1 MMNSRSELV
10 ITRNIRQQ

>member
-10 ITRNIRQQ
+10 ITRKMRQ